1 MTLFERLKFLA
12 NKQGKSIND
21 VEHDM
26 GYSKNTL
33 YRLKSSNPSAEKLRE
48 IADYFNVS
56 MDYLSGR
63 TDNPNIDPSNLSSD
77 DLNDILDNMKSFG
90 GKPMTDHDR
99 DVIRAYLEGKF
110 SDK

>member
-21 VEHDM
+21 VENDM

-33 YRLKSSNPSAEKLRE
+33 YRLKNSNPSAEKLRE

-63 TDNPNIDPSNLSSD
+63 TDNPAIDPNNLSSD
-77 DLNDILDNMKSFG
+77 DLDDILDNMKSFG

-99 DVIRAYLEGKF
+99 EIIRAYLEGKF

>member
-21 VEHDM
+21 VENDM

-63 TDNPNIDPSNLSSD
+63 TDNPTIDPSDLSSD
-77 DLNDILDNMKSFG
+77 DLDDILDNMKSFG

-99 DVIRAYLEGKF
+99 EIIRAYLEGKF

>member
-21 VEHDM
+21 VENDM

-33 YRLKSSNPSAEKLRE
+33 YRLKNSNPSAEKLRE

-63 TDNPNIDPSNLSSD
+63 TDNPNIDPSGLSSD
-77 DLNDILDNMKSFG
+77 DLEDILDNMKSFG
-90 GKPMTDHDR
+90 GKPMTAHDR
-99 DVIRAYLEGKF
+99 EIIRAYLEGKF